1 MKKVGVAEPSAL
13 SAPGQ
18 NEGGGS
24 GSAARP
30 ANRRAEPA
38 GGRGGFYIKNQSI
51 FYLLYLF
58 VRHSSRAGERA
69 CLFNESL
76 LYLKLWV

>member
-30 ANRRAEPA
+30 ANREPEA
-38 GGRGGFYIKNQSI
+38 GGVLYKNQSI

>member
-24 GSAARP
+24 GSAARQT
-30 ANRRAEPA
+30 NRPVVAEP
-38 GGRGGFYIKNQSI
+38 Q
-51 FYLLYLF
+51 
-58 VRHSSRAGERA
+58 
-69 CLFNESL
+69 SL
-76 LYLKLWV
+76 LEHK

>member
-30 ANRRAEPA
+30 ANREPEA
-38 GGRGGFYIKNQSI
+38 GGVLYKKSK
-51 FYLLYLF
+51 YLLFTVPLCPPLQQ
-58 VRHSSRAGERA
+58 SGEKG
-69 CLFNESL
+69 LSF
-76 LYLKLWV
+76 